1 MNTSLCSQRQKNL
14 LYSQLRAAYEENQS
28 SPDAYYQLLKP
39 AIGGAPTKDLIK
51 FASGYPVMDIATFT
65 VLNPD
70 EVQKLSAQN
79 LKDLLGA
86 NLPELNNLADDPVVK
101 AWTQAHNQSEVNSLG
116 LLLVA
121 GLPDKPP
128 NGFIDIPSAPHI
140 PGRATTYA
148 KDHMFQLFYCM
159 LFPLVL
165 NAFL

>member
-1 MNTSLCSQRQKNL
+1 MLAPHICALEDTQIKAISSEAIRETSRPMNTSLCSQRQKNL

-51 FASGYPVMDIATFT
+51 FASGYPVMDVATFT

-70 EVQKLSAQN
+70 EVQKLSSQN

-128 NGFIDIPSAPHI
+128 NGFIDIPSE
-140 PGRATTYA
+140 
-148 KDHMFQLFYCM
+148 MQQ
-159 LFPLVL
+159 
-165 NAFL
+165 N